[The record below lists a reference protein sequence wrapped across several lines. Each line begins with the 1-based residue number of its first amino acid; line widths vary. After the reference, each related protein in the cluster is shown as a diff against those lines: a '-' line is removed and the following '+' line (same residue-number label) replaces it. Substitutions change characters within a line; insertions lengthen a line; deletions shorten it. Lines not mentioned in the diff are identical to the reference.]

1 MELWKTFCI
10 RFLWNQPWF
19 NISISKN
26 NNNTTSHSS
35 YDDCWLFLVVLVSSF
50 QSRGPSSMII
60 TMDIL
65 ENMLAEASSTLDS
78 LAVAVQLSP
87 DPSGAGSTSAS
98 GVPPCRSNI
107 STPSPPPCDDYD
119 DPKPSMTSR
128 SVSIT
133 SQSDVLSSVVT
144 RLEDQI
150 KSSAS
155 PFSIGSSSS
164 LVQIPENRLL
174 QSSELSRG
182 NLLQASIQAWH
193 GMVIEPNPAQ

>member
-1 MELWKTFCI
+1 
-10 RFLWNQPWF
+10 
-19 NISISKN
+19 
-26 NNNTTSHSS
+26 
-35 YDDCWLFLVVLVSSF
+35 
-50 QSRGPSSMII
+50 MII

-133 SQSDVLSSVVT
+133 SESDVLSSVVT

-150 KSSAS
+150 KSCAS
-155 PFSIGSSSS
+155 TFSIGSSTSSS

-182 NLLQASIQAWH
+182 NLLQASIQA
-193 GMVIEPNPAQ
+193 